1 MDYRKKKKFQ
11 LKNERQTKLDLLKK
25 LEKIRKEEIMEQY
38 MKKLQQNEQQKIG
51 EFELRYGLF
60 NIYVRL

>member
-60 NIYVRL
+60 NIYAQL